1 MKIPETLK
9 VGPFPYRVERP
20 ALVNNERRDRVGEA
34 DNANLV
40 IRIEAGLVP
49 ERSEEVFF
57 HEMVHVADVFMGVGL
72 NEEQVERLSV
82 GLYMVLKENNL
93 LRDG

>member
-1 MKIPETLK
+1 
-9 VGPFPYRVERP
+9 
-20 ALVNNERRDRVGEA
+20 
-34 DNANLV
+34 
-40 IRIEAGLVP
+40 
-49 ERSEEVFF
+49 
-57 HEMVHVADVFMGVGL
+57 MVHVADVFMGVGL

>member
-9 VGPFPYRVERP
+9 VGPFPYRVERL
-20 ALVNNERRDRVGEA
+20 ALVNKERRDRVGEA

-40 IRIEAGLVP
+40 IRI
-49 ERSEEVFF
+49 
-57 HEMVHVADVFMGVGL
+57 
-72 NEEQVERLSV
+72 V
-82 GLYMVLKENNL
+82 GLYTVLKENNL